1 MKAWIQGMMKEA
13 LSPQIDSFLNML
25 TVEKGLARNTIE
37 AYSSDL
43 NRLANFLTKRG
54 VKAWEEGET
63 IQLRSYLSSLR
74 QRGLSVRSI
83 ARHLASMRQFYRFLE
98 KEKVI
103 GENRAPSVFLS
114 DGSRKL
120 PNTLGQE
127 DVQRLLGQP
136 KPTTA
141 LGTRDQAMIEIL
153 YATGIRV
160 SELVSLQTHQVNLEG
175 NYLTVKGKGAKVRV
189 VPFGK
194 WAREKLLRYLREA
207 RPKFLKGRAS
217 PFLFL
222 TRSGKAPTRQGFWKS
237 LRHYALAAGIEKRVT
252 PHTLRH
258 SFATHLLEGGADL
271 RSIQLML
278 GHADISTTQIY
289 THLRPTHL
297 KEVHRKYH
305 PRERATRK

>member
-1 MKAWIQGMMKEA
+1 MKEA

-37 AYSSDL
+37 AYGRDL

-98 KEKVI
+98 KENVV

-120 PNTLGQE
+120 PNTLGRE
-127 DVQRLLGQP
+127 EVQRLLGQP

-141 LGTRDQAMIEIL
+141 LGVRDQAMIEIL

-160 SELVSLQTHQVNLEG
+160 SELVSLPTHQINLEG

-194 WAREKLLRYLREA
+194 WAREKLLRYLSEA

-222 TRSGKAPTRQGFWKS
+222 TRSGKALTRQGFWKS

-271 RSIQLML
+271 RSVQTML

-305 PRERATRK
+305 PRERPRGR